1 MTKLDQ
7 QVVIVTGASRGIG
20 AASARA
26 FAAAGAKVVLAARN
40 IEALEAL
47 AGEIRK
53 AGGDALAVPTDVADG
68 ASVERLVATAV
79 ETYGRLDA
87 AFNNAGEGH
96 APRPLAEISPEDFD
110 RTVAVILRGV
120 FLCMK
125 YEIPAMLASGG
136 GAIVNMA
143 STAGLGGAPGMGSY
157 VAAKHGVVGLTKTA
171 AVDYAERGIR
181 VNALAPGPI
190 FTRPEMEAA
199 QVGRWVPMQRMGR
212 PDEVA
217 AAAVWLCS
225 DQASYISGVTLP
237 IDGGKGARS
246 A

>member
-1 MTKLDQ
+1 M
-7 QVVIVTGASRGIG
+7 
-20 AASARA
+20 
-26 FAAAGAKVVLAARN
+26 VLAARN
-40 IEALEAL
+40 KDALEAL

-53 AGGDALAVPTDVADG
+53 AGGEAIPVATDVADG

-96 APRPLAEISPEDFD
+96 APRPLAELSVDDFD
-110 RTVAVILRGV
+110 HTIAVILRGV

-157 VAAKHGVVGLTKTA
+157 VAAKHGVVGLTQTA

-225 DQASYISGVTLP
+225 DEASYITGVTLP
-237 IDGGKGARS
+237 IDGGKVARS